1 MKEILCNLHIHSTYS
16 DGSGT
21 YSSIASAALQ
31 ANVDVIILTDHNV
44 WVKGYEGYVQQNGR
58 KVLVLTGEEIHNQDR
73 EPQKNHL
80 LVFGAESEVATY
92 ASDPQQLINEVAR
105 RGGLAFLAHP
115 DEMDLPI
122 VHEDD
127 ISWVDWQVKGFTGF
141 ELWNQLS
148 ELKTVSRTLPQLLT
162 NVFFP
167 EKMSVGPNPATLARW
182 DQYLAAGQHL
192 NAVGGVDAHA
202 LHFNLGP
209 LKKIIFPY
217 EFHFSSITNHLL
229 LTEELN
235 GNLEHDKKLIYTALR
250 TGTSFVAYDLP
261 SPSRGF
267 SFTISNDEA
276 IASLG
281 ESLALSRGAT
291 VQVSLPAAAELAL
304 IRDGKTIYQSTAMD
318 HLAYPI
324 TEPGAY
330 RVEAHLDFQGQRRGW
345 IFSNP
350 IYVMKGKNGGNQ

>member
-21 YSSIASAALQ
+21 YSSIANAALK
-31 ANVDVIILTDHNV
+31 ANTDVIILTDHNV
-44 WVKGYEGYVQQNGR
+44 WVKGYEGYVQHGAQ
-58 KVLVLTGEEIHNQDR
+58 KVLVLTGEEVHNQDR

-92 ASDPQQLINEVAR
+92 ASDAQQLINEVTR
-105 RGGLAFLAHP
+105 HGGLAFLAHP
-115 DEMDLPI
+115 DEMNLPI

-148 ELKTVSRTLPQLLT
+148 ELKAVSRTLPQLLS

-167 EKMSVGPNPATLARW
+167 EKMSVGPNPATLTRW
-182 DQYLAAGQHL
+182 DRYLAAGEHL
-192 NAVGGVDAHA
+192 TVVGGVDAHA

-209 LKKIIFPY
+209 IKKIIFPY
-217 EFHFSSITNHLL
+217 EFHFSSIVNHLL
-229 LTEELN
+229 IEEDLN
-235 GNLEHDKKLIYTALR
+235 GNLDHDKKMIYSALR
-250 TGTSFVAYDLP
+250 SGSSFIAYDLP
-261 SPSRGF
+261 HPSRGF
-267 SFTISNDEA
+267 SFTISNDEK
-276 IASLG
+276 IAGLG
-281 ESLALSRGAT
+281 ETLLLSRGAT
-291 VQVSLPAAAELAL
+291 VQVSLPVAAELAL
-304 IRDGKTIYQSTAMD
+304 VKDGQTIYQSTALD

-324 TEPGAY
+324 TETGAY
-330 RVEAHLDFQGQRRGW
+330 RVEAHLEFQGQRRGW

-350 IYVMKGKNGGNQ
+350 IYVAKG